1 MKTFLTLSML
11 VLVAGCSTLNPY
23 HSESMCAATENHGK
37 CESVNAAYTEALDK
51 KTARKPGATKPD
63 APSSSKAASSADP
76 ALIKTAQLSGE
87 ERYHEAEYRKL
98 AALVEEPVMPIVQQP
113 TVLRTLILSYPAGDS
128 LYMPRFVM
136 YFADAPKFVIGE
148 YLNPLST
155 PKTVYPNGV
164 N

>member
-1 MKTFLTLSML
+1 ML
-11 VLVAGCSTLNPY
+11 GPVVGCSTLNPY
-23 HSESMCAATENHGK
+23 HSEFMCAATENHGK

-51 KTARKPGATKPD
+51 KTARKQGATMPD
-63 APSSSKAASSADP
+63 VSSSGKAAAGADP
-76 ALIKTAQLSGE
+76 ALIKTAQMSGE

-128 LYMPRFVM
+128 LYMPRYVM